1 MQTDPVDPLDVLED
15 MSANVGHPNDLCCT
29 LPNTASAGKPLS
41 SLPFC
46 LPLTPLF
53 TNPTQKLAPG
63 RGGYSSTGRSSEA
76 RRPGS
81 SRRNSGLPLIPA
93 DRRGA
98 REGKVSPWSFSRH
111 GPPKHFKLRLRDKTQ
126 KSGLWG
132 LPVPG
137 QSWTMHCSGIPEREG
152 CEDIAFR
159 SLNLSHLAD

>member
-98 REGKVSPWSFSRH
+98 REGKVLHGVSQDMALPNISSFALGTKPKRVGSGGSLYLARVGPCTAQEYQRERAVRTSPFA
-111 GPPKHFKLRLRDKTQ
+111 L
-126 KSGLWG
+126 
-132 LPVPG
+132 
-137 QSWTMHCSGIPEREG
+137 
-152 CEDIAFR
+152 
-159 SLNLSHLAD
+159 

>member
-1 MQTDPVDPLDVLED
+1 ML
-15 MSANVGHPNDLCCT
+15 HPSQHCQCWQAIK
-29 LPNTASAGKPLS
+29 LP
-41 SLPFC
+41 SL
-46 LPLTPLF
+46 LPPSDTPLHK
-53 TNPTQKLAPG
+53 PHAEPG
-63 RGGYSSTGRSSEA
+63 TRQGWLQLHREEQRGEEA
-76 RRPGS
+76 RKQQKELRAS
-81 SRRNSGLPLIPA
+81 SPSCGQEGR
-93 DRRGA
+93 

-137 QSWTMHCSGIPEREG
+137 QSWTLHCSGIPEREG